1 MVSRLELER
10 RAVRQP
16 RSGEVGIGSRPAMSP
31 GDRNREYLIDL
42 VSTYQE
48 SPRAQIVKD
57 YRRLRNDEALSAFR
71 KTALFSEAY
80 AFASNRLDRFSNMDD
95 FFPWFYGHMFS
106 NVAWL
111 QLASHVPDG
120 FVVLPE
126 ADTVELSKEIGGLK
140 TRANQAGSEM
150 GVYQYIPDGVL
161 VNKDGKILT
170 AFEYTISTDYHKFIT
185 QSTGF
190 RHFKN
195 SIGEVAQDANL
206 VFIVPFASREVLDGL
221 KERLNGELRRNGY
234 KAIGIEIDNLPFAYN
249 EFSGLMFHLIRGY
262 RSNDSS
268 QTLAEMME
276 EREGMLNLALS
287 KYNKRQEL
295 ARQLEK
301 AFGGDLESALYV
313 IHHIVR
319 RERPNPDPRRRL

>member
-48 SPRAQIVKD
+48 SPRAQIVED

-126 ADTVELSKEIGGLK
+126 ADTVELSKEIGGL
-140 TRANQAGSEM
+140 Q
-150 GVYQYIPDGVL
+150 
-161 VNKDGKILT
+161 
-170 AFEYTISTDYHKFIT
+170 
-185 QSTGF
+185 
-190 RHFKN
+190 
-195 SIGEVAQDANL
+195 
-206 VFIVPFASREVLDGL
+206 
-221 KERLNGELRRNGY
+221 
-234 KAIGIEIDNLPFAYN
+234 
-249 EFSGLMFHLIRGY
+249 
-262 RSNDSS
+262 
-268 QTLAEMME
+268 
-276 EREGMLNLALS
+276 
-287 KYNKRQEL
+287 
-295 ARQLEK
+295 
-301 AFGGDLESALYV
+301 
-313 IHHIVR
+313 
-319 RERPNPDPRRRL
+319 